1 MFWEAEF
8 HEALSSWK
16 SLLDKGD
23 GCWELLPS
31 PGAVHAQQSLEEVT
45 LWAGDLQCSWE
56 LLQAGGSCRECLCGW
71 AGRENKE

>member
-1 MFWEAEF
+1 MCLGKLKGLEYLEAEF

-31 PGAVHAQQSLEEVT
+31 PGAVHAQQSLEE
-45 LWAGDLQCSWE
+45 GDSV
-56 LLQAGGSCRECLCGW
+56 
-71 AGRENKE
+71 GR